1 MKRNYNLNFSQTIR
15 VRSDNPEILIEMLE
29 EWDLGQATSDITGY
43 MGTRLLADREHPGHY
58 MFIADFGIID
68 PDVPAVEEASRNNE
82 RPETQAFA
90 AHLREVIEGEPEYR
104 HYDELYRT
112 DR

>member
-1 MKRNYNLNFSQTIR
+1 VNRNFSQTIT
-15 VRSDNPEILIEMLE
+15 VRCDNPEILIQMLE

-43 MGTRLLADREHPGHY
+43 MGSRLLADREHPGQY
-58 MFIADFGIID
+58 VFIADFGVID
-68 PDVPAVEEASRNNE
+68 PDVSAAEEALNNNE
-82 RPETQAFA
+82 RRETQAFA
-90 AHLREVIEGEPEYR
+90 ARLREVTEGEPEYR